1 MDSGSYG
8 RDDGGSDKDRLLR
21 DYDSVIRESA
31 LLTTF
36 TGILFGFLLTIS
48 VQSAGGFSLIDR
60 ITVLVAI
67 FSITVAISLFVL
79 PVVYHHLQYP
89 YRDLEKFKER
99 VHRFMMFGFIPTG
112 LTLYLCLVLSLS
124 PLISELAFIMG
135 AIPFVLVYILFLKRK

>member
-8 RDDGGSDKDRLLR
+8 RDDGGDKDRLLR

-67 FSITVAISLFVL
+67 FSITVAISLSLFCQL
-79 PVVYHHLQYP
+79 SIITYS
-89 YRDLEKFKER
+89 
-99 VHRFMMFGFIPTG
+99 IPIG
-112 LTLYLCLVLSLS
+112 
-124 PLISELAFIMG
+124 
-135 AIPFVLVYILFLKRK
+135 ILRNSKNASIGS